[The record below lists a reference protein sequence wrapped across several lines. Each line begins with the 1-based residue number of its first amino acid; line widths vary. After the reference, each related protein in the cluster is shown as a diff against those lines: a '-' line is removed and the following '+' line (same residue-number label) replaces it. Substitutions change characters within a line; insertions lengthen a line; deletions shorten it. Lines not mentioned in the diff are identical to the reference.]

1 LEAVVT
7 MIIDTQ
13 AFHTLLVTLGIST
26 GVAVVLALAFLAS
39 VAAWQ
44 RYNSKEHISSVERY
58 LTAVARQRHT
68 THTS

>member
-1 LEAVVT
+1 
-7 MIIDTQ
+7 
-13 AFHTLLVTLGIST
+13 LLVTLGIST

-44 RYNSKEHISSVERY
+44 RYNGKEHISSVERY
-58 LTAVARQRHT
+58 LAAVARQRHT

>member
-1 LEAVVT
+1 

-13 AFHTLLVTLGIST
+13 TIHTLLVTLGIST

-44 RYNSKEHISSVERY
+44 RYNGKEHISSVERY
-58 LTAVARQRHT
+58 LAAVARQRHT